1 MWELC
6 RAKSQSD
13 DNFCSKCGR
22 KTLDCLFVHEVATF
36 HNALVGSSEYL
47 KTSIGLHSSEVFACN
62 KAAGVY
68 VCKVNQVDNDR
79 FDYDYNFNFK
89 NCATTQDC
97 IKAFKILLDDDDIA
111 DVKDYL
117 KDLPFY
123 QDEITD
129 EILELVFG
137 DKDID
142 DKFYYKLR
150 EIEDLT
156 KTIMGEKYYNFF
168 TRDFIEKFLGE

>member
-1 MWELC
+1 MENIELGEKLKN
-6 RAKSQSD
+6 RFKELEALIANDLGAEKLEALSNIINFNDID
-13 DNFCSKCGR
+13 DIA
-22 KTLDCLFVHEVATF
+22 D
-36 HNALVGSSEYL
+36 
-47 KTSIGLHSSEVFACN
+47 I
-62 KAAGVY
+62 
-68 VCKVNQVDNDR
+68 VDNDR
-79 FDYDYNFNFK
+79 FNYDYNFSFK
-89 NCATTQDC
+89 NWATTDDY
-97 IKAFKILLDDDDIA
+97 IKAFKILLDDEDIA

-150 EIEDLT
+150 EIEDFT
-156 KTIMGEKYYNFF
+156 KIIIADKYYQYF
-168 TRDFIEKFLGE
+168 RLDFIKEFLGE

>member
-1 MWELC
+1 MTNIELGEKLKN
-6 RAKSQSD
+6 RFKELEALIANDLGAEKLEALSNIINFNDID
-13 DNFCSKCGR
+13 DIA
-22 KTLDCLFVHEVATF
+22 D
-36 HNALVGSSEYL
+36 
-47 KTSIGLHSSEVFACN
+47 I
-62 KAAGVY
+62 
-68 VCKVNQVDNDR
+68 VDNDR
-79 FDYDYNFNFK
+79 FNYDYNFSFK
-89 NCATTQDC
+89 NWATTDDY
-97 IKAFKILLDDDDIA
+97 IKAFKILLDDEDIA

-150 EIEDLT
+150 EIEDFT
-156 KTIMGEKYYNFF
+156 KIIIADKYYQYF
-168 TRDFIEKFLGE
+168 RLDFIKEFLGE

>member
-1 MWELC
+1 MKNIELGEKLKNRFKELEALIADELGAEKMETLEKIIWFIDC
-6 RAKSQSD
+6 D
-13 DNFCSKCGR
+13 DENI
-22 KTLDCLFVHEVATF
+22 TD
-36 HNALVGSSEYL
+36 
-47 KTSIGLHSSEVFACN
+47 I
-62 KAAGVY
+62 
-68 VCKVNQVDNDR
+68 VDSDR
-79 FDYDYNFNFK
+79 FNYDYNFSFK
-89 NCATTQDC
+89 NWATTQDC
-97 IKAFKILLDDDDIA
+97 IKAFKILLDDEDIS

-150 EIEDLT
+150 EIEDFT
-156 KTIMGEKYYNFF
+156 KIIIADKYYKYF
-168 TRDFIEKFLGE
+168 TLDFIKNFLGE

>member
-1 MWELC
+1 MTNIELGEKLKN
-6 RAKSQSD
+6 RFKELEALIADELGAEKLEALSNIINFNDID
-13 DNFCSKCGR
+13 DIA
-22 KTLDCLFVHEVATF
+22 D
-36 HNALVGSSEYL
+36 
-47 KTSIGLHSSEVFACN
+47 I
-62 KAAGVY
+62 
-68 VCKVNQVDNDR
+68 VDNDR
-79 FDYDYNFNFK
+79 FNYDYNFSFK
-89 NCATTQDC
+89 NWATTDDY
-97 IKAFKILLDDDDIA
+97 IKAFKILLDDEDIA

-150 EIEDLT
+150 EIEDFT
-156 KTIMGEKYYNFF
+156 KIIIADKYYQYF
-168 TRDFIEKFLGE
+168 RLDFIKEFLGE